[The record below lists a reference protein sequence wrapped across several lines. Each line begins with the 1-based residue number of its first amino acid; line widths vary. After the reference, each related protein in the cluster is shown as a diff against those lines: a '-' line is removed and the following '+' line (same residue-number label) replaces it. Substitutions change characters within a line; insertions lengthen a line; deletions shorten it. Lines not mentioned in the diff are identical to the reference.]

1 MRHYRRVREHGRVRE
16 LRAAIHDFIAV
27 CVYWGGA
34 AVLWY
39 LWYRW
44 FMAAVEESPLVAET
58 FLLQIV
64 GMVVLTFVWRR
75 VGACILNRYITCF
88 TCRGRTDETKDNGRS
103 EGQVAT

>member
-1 MRHYRRVREHGRVRE
+1 MNE

-75 VGACILNRYITCF
+75 VGACILNRYLRDGTA
-88 TCRGRTDETKDNGRS
+88 TLTKAHAVDARRAPS
-103 EGQVAT
+103 TRAAK